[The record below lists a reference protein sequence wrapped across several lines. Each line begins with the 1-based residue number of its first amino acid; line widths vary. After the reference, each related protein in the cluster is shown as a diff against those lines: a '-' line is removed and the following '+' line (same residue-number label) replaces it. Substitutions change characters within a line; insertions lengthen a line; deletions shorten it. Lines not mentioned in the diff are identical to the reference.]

1 MQRSSSPKPVAERA
15 YDPLELPTRKK
26 CDICKRR
33 PGRRINC
40 PNCGRNVGP
49 GCAMNCWDE
58 EIQRCILC
66 VVKEPGPEM
75 TQRIDEA
82 RRCTQL
88 CKATRAYMD
97 SYRRVTAGNEEAEE
111 AKYQLSITTP
121 IFPYVPGGCQVGS
134 CRKTTNLQ
142 ATCSSCDDVGCI
154 NHCVDQSDDGSDNK
168 PWVCGDCWDDD
179 NHNDHDCEDDEW
191 ILSAST

>member
-1 MQRSSSPKPVAERA
+1 
-15 YDPLELPTRKK
+15 
-26 CDICKRR
+26 
-33 PGRRINC
+33 
-40 PNCGRNVGP
+40 
-49 GCAMNCWDE
+49 MNCWDE

-66 VVKEPGPEM
+66 VANAPEPEM

-82 RRCTQL
+82 RACTQL
-88 CKATRAYMD
+88 LKVARQYMD
-97 SYRRVTAGNEEAEE
+97 SYQRVTAGNVE
-111 AKYQLSITTP
+111 AKYQLATRTP
-121 IFPYVPGGCQVGS
+121 IFLYVPGGCQVGS
-134 CRKTTNLQ
+134 CRKTTNPL
-142 ATCSSCDDVGCI
+142 ACCSICDDVGCI